1 MPSPQDHLGS
11 QKIPRRQS
19 RLIEGIEILP
29 TSTVKPCPSPSQTLP
44 TSEVRP
50 STKCQP
56 RPVQGK
62 PKYHLTS
69 SLQQP
74 TKCRLPAEPTSRHN
88 SKPNRLLLPSAESKP
103 NLGLLPSADYMP
115 NQLLEANSEPNQLQD
130 ANSMPNQL
138 PDSNSKPKLFHDGDS
153 KLIHLPST
161 NPKPFLLLSAISSQ
175 TKANQLQDAISKF
188 NRLQDANSRPI

>member
-1 MPSPQDHLGS
+1 
-11 QKIPRRQS
+11 
-19 RLIEGIEILP
+19 
-29 TSTVKPCPSPSQTLP
+29 
-44 TSEVRP
+44 
-50 STKCQP
+50 
-56 RPVQGK
+56 
-62 PKYHLTS
+62 
-69 SLQQP
+69 
-74 TKCRLPAEPTSRHN
+74 
-88 SKPNRLLLPSAESKP
+88 
-103 NLGLLPSADYMP
+103 MP

-188 NRLQDANSRPI
+188 NRLQDANSRSI